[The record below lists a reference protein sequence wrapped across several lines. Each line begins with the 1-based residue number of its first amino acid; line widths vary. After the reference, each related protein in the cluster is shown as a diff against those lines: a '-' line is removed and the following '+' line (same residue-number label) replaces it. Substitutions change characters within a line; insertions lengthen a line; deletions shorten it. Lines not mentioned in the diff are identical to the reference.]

1 MYPFITSSDL
11 VGVTPEIILTITALC
26 ILSLEMIRFSRASI
40 NSLISFLGILMAG
53 LFILSGT
60 GNPGTLFGGML
71 ELNYFS
77 IFFDVLYLAIG
88 LVTII
93 FSTKILGKRKGLNAQ
108 ENTQH

>member
-53 LFILSGT
+53 LVLFSG
-60 GNPGTLFGGML
+60 
-71 ELNYFS
+71 
-77 IFFDVLYLAIG
+77 I
-88 LVTII
+88 
-93 FSTKILGKRKGLNAQ
+93 
-108 ENTQH
+108 